1 MRTAGLVT
9 AVAAGLFG
17 VCAAGVGRDGG
28 GWLLLLSRSGGV
40 AATVLASVAAAV
52 TEDLLRD
59 MIAGESTGVI
69 KGFVGVRAALAAATF
84 TPRGLRTAVE
94 AGVIGEG
101 VTGLLTAVVVV
112 AAGGGSRRFGISTAF
127 TTASGD
133 DD

>member
-1 MRTAGLVT
+1 MAKDHRPKRQNKVAISV
-9 AVAAGLFG
+9 AVDIVDLCSISTLDKDRVATHRAAST
-17 VCAAGVGRDGG
+17 GG
-28 GWLLLLSRSGGV
+28 AIDPARHALSR
-40 AATVLASVAAAV
+40 
-52 TEDLLRD
+52 
-59 MIAGESTGVI
+59 VI